1 MVRLH
6 DVDFLST
13 HRRLAWSQGRIP
25 VHRWF
30 YRGSGHLPRRELF
43 WRTSHVSVMH
53 LALVG
58 LSHKTAPVEIRERL
72 AFSNDALRS
81 ALTSLVDR
89 RRVNEAMILS
99 TCNRVEVVAESPDDR
114 LIREFTSKFRQIT
127 PDSVSTHLYSYR
139 IADAIRHVF
148 RVTASLDSM
157 VIGEPQILGQVKE
170 AYRIAMDAGTV
181 GMHLTALMNRAFAV
195 AKKVRSE
202 TGISQSAVSVSYA
215 AVELARKIFGDLSGK
230 TVMIIGA
237 SKMGELAAKH
247 LKRAGAASVLVTN
260 RTFERAVEMVRVFE
274 GAAVPFEPFA
284 DHMVGADIVITS
296 TGAPHFIIGKNLAE
310 QVLHR
315 RKNKPMFFID
325 IAVPRDI
332 DPAVN
337 EIDNAF
343 LYDIDDLQQVIDSN
357 LKGRM
362 KEASRAEEIVDHE
375 VQAFCTKMQSREVVP
390 MIVQLRDT
398 LEKLRRDEI
407 ERNRRHLKDLSPE
420 QQAAIDQLTRS
431 LVNKIL
437 HPPIEQLKQIAHDPQ
452 GPDIVDLIRKI
463 FNVKPQ

>member
-1 MVRLH
+1 M
-6 DVDFLST
+6 
-13 HRRLAWSQGRIP
+13 Q
-25 VHRWF
+25 
-30 YRGSGHLPRRELF
+30 
-43 WRTSHVSVMH
+43 

-89 RRVNEAMILS
+89 RAVNEAMILS
-99 TCNRVEVVAESPDDR
+99 TCNRVEVVAESPDER
-114 LIREFTSKFRQIT
+114 LIRDFICEFHQISH
-127 PDSVSTHLYSYR
+127 DSVSSHLYSYR
-139 IADAIRHVF
+139 NVDAIRHVF

-181 GMHLTALMNRAFAV
+181 GMHLSALMNRAFAV

-247 LKRAGAASVLVTN
+247 LRRAGASSVLVTN
-260 RTFERAVEMVRVFE
+260 RTFERAVELAKVFE
-274 GAAVPFEPFA
+274 GAAVPFEHFT
-284 DHMVGADIVITS
+284 DHMTGADIVITS
-296 TGAPHFIIGKNLAE
+296 TGAPHFIIGRNLAE
-310 QVLHR
+310 QVIHR
-315 RKNKPMFFID
+315 RKNKPIFFID

-337 EIDNAF
+337 QIDNAF
-343 LYDIDDLQQVIDSN
+343 LYDIDDLQQVIDAN
-357 LKGRM
+357 LKERF
-362 KEASRAEEIVDHE
+362 KEAMRAEQIVDDE
-375 VQAFCTKMQSREVVP
+375 VEAFCLKMQTRDVVP
-390 MIVQLRDT
+390 TIVQLRES
-398 LEKLRRDEI
+398 LEKVRRDEI
-407 ERNRRHLKDLSPE
+407 ERNRRHLKDLSPD
-420 QQAAIDQLTRS
+420 QQAAVDQITKS
-431 LVNKIL
+431 IVNKIL
-437 HPPIEQLKQIAHDPQ
+437 HPPIEQLKQMAHDPQ
-452 GPDIVDLIRKI
+452 GADLADLIRKI

>member
-1 MVRLH
+1 M
-6 DVDFLST
+6 
-13 HRRLAWSQGRIP
+13 Q
-25 VHRWF
+25 
-30 YRGSGHLPRRELF
+30 
-43 WRTSHVSVMH
+43 

-114 LIREFTSKFRQIT
+114 LIRDFICEFHQISH
-127 PDSVSTHLYSYR
+127 DSVSTHLYSYR
-139 IADAIRHVF
+139 NVEAIRHVF

-170 AYRIAMDAGTV
+170 AFRIAMDAGTV
-181 GMHLTALMNRAFAV
+181 GMHLSALMNRAFAV

-247 LKRAGAASVLVTN
+247 LRRAGASSVLVTN
-260 RTFERAVEMVRVFE
+260 RTFERAVELAKVFE
-274 GAAVPFEPFA
+274 GAAVPFEHFT
-284 DHMVGADIVITS
+284 DHMAGADIVITS
-296 TGAPHFIIGKNLAE
+296 TGAPHFIIGRNLAE
-310 QVLHR
+310 QVIHR
-315 RKNKPMFFID
+315 RKNKPIFFID

-337 EIDNAF
+337 QIDNAF
-343 LYDIDDLQQVIDSN
+343 LYDIDDLQQVIDAN
-357 LKGRM
+357 LKERF
-362 KEASRAEEIVDHE
+362 KEAMRAEQIVDDE
-375 VQAFCTKMQSREVVP
+375 VEAFCLKMQTRDVVP
-390 MIVQLRDT
+390 TIVQLRES
-398 LEKLRRDEI
+398 LEKVRRDEI
-407 ERNRRHLKDLSPE
+407 ERNRRHLKDLSPD
-420 QQAAIDQLTRS
+420 QQAAVDQITKS
-431 LVNKIL
+431 IVNKIL
-437 HPPIEQLKQIAHDPQ
+437 HPPIEQLKQMAHDPQ
-452 GPDIVDLIRKI
+452 GADLADLIRKI

>member
-1 MVRLH
+1 M
-6 DVDFLST
+6 
-13 HRRLAWSQGRIP
+13 Q
-25 VHRWF
+25 
-30 YRGSGHLPRRELF
+30 
-43 WRTSHVSVMH
+43 

-58 LSHKTAPVEIRERL
+58 LSHKTAPVEVRERL

-89 RRVNEAMILS
+89 QAVNEAMILS

-114 LIREFTSKFRQIT
+114 MIREFICEFHQI
-127 PDSVSTHLYSYR
+127 PHDSVSNHLYSYR
-139 IADAIRHVF
+139 NADAIRHVF

-170 AYRIAMDAGTV
+170 AYRIAIDAGTV

-247 LKRAGAASVLVTN
+247 LRRAGASSVLVTN
-260 RTFERAVEMVRVFE
+260 RTFERAVELAKVFE
-274 GAAVPFEPFA
+274 GAAVPFEHFT
-284 DHMVGADIVITS
+284 DHMAGADIVITS
-296 TGAPHFIIGKNLAE
+296 TGAPHFIISKNLAE
-310 QVLHR
+310 QVIHR
-315 RKNKPMFFID
+315 RKNKPIFFID

-343 LYDIDDLQQVIDSN
+343 LYDIDDLQQVIDAN
-357 LKGRM
+357 LKERL
-362 KEASRAEEIVDHE
+362 KEAMRAEEIVDNE
-375 VQAFCTKMQSREVVP
+375 VEAFCLKMQTRDVVP
-390 MIVQLRDT
+390 TIVQLRES
-398 LEKLRRDEI
+398 LEKVRRDEI
-407 ERNRRHLKDLSPE
+407 ERNRRHLRDLSPE
-420 QQAAIDQLTRS
+420 QQAAVDQITKS
-431 LVNKIL
+431 IVNKIL
-437 HPPIEQLKQIAHDPQ
+437 HPPIEHLKQMARDPR
-452 GPDIVDLIRKI
+452 GADLAEVIRKI

>member
-1 MVRLH
+1 M
-6 DVDFLST
+6 
-13 HRRLAWSQGRIP
+13 Q
-25 VHRWF
+25 
-30 YRGSGHLPRRELF
+30 
-43 WRTSHVSVMH
+43 

-89 RRVNEAMILS
+89 RAVNEALILS

-114 LIREFTSKFRQIT
+114 LIRDFICEFHQVSH
-127 PDSVSTHLYSYR
+127 DSVSTHLYSYR
-139 IADAIRHVF
+139 NVDAIRHVF

-170 AYRIAMDAGTV
+170 AFRIAMDAGTV
-181 GMHLTALMNRAFAV
+181 GMHLSALMNRAFAV

-247 LKRAGAASVLVTN
+247 LRRAGASSVLVTN
-260 RTFERAVEMVRVFE
+260 RTFERAVELAKVFE
-274 GAAVPFEPFA
+274 GAAVPFEHFT
-284 DHMVGADIVITS
+284 DHMTGADIVITS
-296 TGAPHFIIGKNLAE
+296 TGAPHFIIGRNLAE
-310 QVLHR
+310 QVIHR
-315 RKNKPMFFID
+315 RKNKPIFFID

-337 EIDNAF
+337 QIDNAF
-343 LYDIDDLQQVIDSN
+343 LYDIDDLQQVIDAN
-357 LKGRM
+357 LKERF
-362 KEASRAEEIVDHE
+362 KEAMRAEQIVDDE
-375 VQAFCTKMQSREVVP
+375 VEAFCLKMQTRDVVP
-390 MIVQLRDT
+390 TIVQLRES
-398 LEKLRRDEI
+398 LEKVRRDEI

-420 QQAAIDQLTRS
+420 QQAAVDQITKS
-431 LVNKIL
+431 IVNKIL
-437 HPPIEQLKQIAHDPQ
+437 HPPIEQLKQMAHDPQ
-452 GPDIVDLIRKI
+452 GADLAEIIRKI

>member
-1 MVRLH
+1 M
-6 DVDFLST
+6 
-13 HRRLAWSQGRIP
+13 Q
-25 VHRWF
+25 
-30 YRGSGHLPRRELF
+30 
-43 WRTSHVSVMH
+43 

-58 LSHKTAPVEIRERL
+58 LSHKTAPVEVRERL

-81 ALTSLVDR
+81 ALMSLVDR
-89 RRVNEAMILS
+89 QAVNEAMILS

-114 LIREFTSKFRQIT
+114 LIREFICEFHQI
-127 PDSVSTHLYSYR
+127 PQDSVSSHIYSYR
-139 IADAIRHVF
+139 NADAIRHVF

-195 AKKVRSE
+195 AKKIRSE

-247 LKRAGAASVLVTN
+247 LRRAGASSVLVTN
-260 RTFERAVEMVRVFE
+260 RTFERAVELAKVFE
-274 GAAVPFEPFA
+274 GAAVPFEHFT
-284 DHMVGADIVITS
+284 DHMAGADIVITS

-310 QVLHR
+310 QVIHR
-315 RKNKPMFFID
+315 RKNKPIFFID

-343 LYDIDDLQQVIDSN
+343 LYDIDDLQQVIDAN
-357 LKGRM
+357 LKERL
-362 KEASRAEEIVDHE
+362 KEAMRAEEIVDNE
-375 VQAFCTKMQSREVVP
+375 VDAFCLRMQTRDVVP
-390 MIVQLRDT
+390 TIVQLRDS
-398 LEKLRRDEI
+398 LEKVRRDEI

-420 QQAAIDQLTRS
+420 QQAAVDQITKS
-431 LVNKIL
+431 IVNKIL
-437 HPPIEQLKQIAHDPQ
+437 HPPIEHLKQMARDPQ
-452 GPDIVDLIRKI
+452 GGDLVEVIRKI

>member
-1 MVRLH
+1 M
-6 DVDFLST
+6 
-13 HRRLAWSQGRIP
+13 Q
-25 VHRWF
+25 
-30 YRGSGHLPRRELF
+30 
-43 WRTSHVSVMH
+43 

-58 LSHKTAPVEIRERL
+58 LSHKTAPVEVRERL

-81 ALTSLVDR
+81 ALASLVDR
-89 RRVNEAMILS
+89 RAVNEAMILS

-114 LIREFTSKFRQIT
+114 LIRDFLCEFHQI
-127 PDSVSTHLYSYR
+127 PHDSVSTHLYSYR
-139 IADAIRHVF
+139 NVEAIRHVF

-170 AYRIAMDAGTV
+170 AFRIAMDAGTV
-181 GMHLTALMNRAFAV
+181 GMHLSALMNRAFAV

-247 LKRAGAASVLVTN
+247 LRRAGASSVLVTN
-260 RTFERAVEMVRVFE
+260 RTFERAVELAKVFE
-274 GAAVPFEPFA
+274 GAAVPFEHFT
-284 DHMVGADIVITS
+284 DHMTGADIVITS
-296 TGAPHFIIGKNLAE
+296 TGAPHFIIGRNLAE
-310 QVLHR
+310 QVIHR
-315 RKNKPMFFID
+315 RKNKPIFFID

-337 EIDNAF
+337 QIDNAF
-343 LYDIDDLQQVIDSN
+343 LYDIDDLQQVIDAN
-357 LKGRM
+357 LKERF
-362 KEASRAEEIVDHE
+362 KEAMRAEQIVDDE
-375 VQAFCTKMQSREVVP
+375 VEAFCLKMQTRDVVP
-390 MIVQLRDT
+390 TIVQLRES
-398 LEKLRRDEI
+398 LEKVRRDEI

-420 QQAAIDQLTRS
+420 QQAAVDQITKS
-431 LVNKIL
+431 IVNKIL
-437 HPPIEQLKQIAHDPQ
+437 HPPIEQLKQMAHDPQ
-452 GPDIVDLIRKI
+452 GADLADLIRKI

>member
-1 MVRLH
+1 M
-6 DVDFLST
+6 
-13 HRRLAWSQGRIP
+13 Q
-25 VHRWF
+25 
-30 YRGSGHLPRRELF
+30 
-43 WRTSHVSVMH
+43 

-114 LIREFTSKFRQIT
+114 LIRDFLCEFHQI
-127 PDSVSTHLYSYR
+127 PHDSVSTHLYSYR
-139 IADAIRHVF
+139 NVEAIRHVF

-170 AYRIAMDAGTV
+170 AFRIAMDAGTV
-181 GMHLTALMNRAFAV
+181 GMHLSALMNRAFAV

-247 LKRAGAASVLVTN
+247 LRRAGASSVLVTN
-260 RTFERAVEMVRVFE
+260 RTFERAVELAKVFE
-274 GAAVPFEPFA
+274 GAAVPFEHFT
-284 DHMVGADIVITS
+284 DHMTGADIVITS
-296 TGAPHFIIGKNLAE
+296 TGAPHFIIGRNLAE
-310 QVLHR
+310 QVIHR
-315 RKNKPMFFID
+315 RKNKPIFFID

-337 EIDNAF
+337 QIDNAF
-343 LYDIDDLQQVIDSN
+343 LYDIDDLQQVIDAN
-357 LKGRM
+357 LKERF
-362 KEASRAEEIVDHE
+362 KEAMRAEQIVDDE
-375 VQAFCTKMQSREVVP
+375 VEAFCLKMQTRDVVP
-390 MIVQLRDT
+390 TIVQLRES
-398 LEKLRRDEI
+398 LEKVRRDEI

-420 QQAAIDQLTRS
+420 QQAAVDQITKS
-431 LVNKIL
+431 IVNKIL
-437 HPPIEQLKQIAHDPQ
+437 HPPIEQLKQMAHDPQ
-452 GPDIVDLIRKI
+452 GADLAELIRKI
-463 FNVKPQ
+463 FNVKAQ